1 MNHMQ
6 NQEMFSTF
14 FTAIKSLS
22 ASGEGLG
29 GTWVIFAGY
38 VPLGSQSP
46 YPIIVYSAAIVDPIF
61 VNFGQTC
68 NFRDPSLVTFYLCI
82 YLILNEEHFPF
93 HI

>member
-14 FTAIKSLS
+14 FTAVKSLS
-22 ASGEGLG
+22 ASREGLG

-46 YPIIVYSAAIVDPIF
+46 YPIIVYS
-61 VNFGQTC
+61 
-68 NFRDPSLVTFYLCI
+68 VTNYRPHLS
-82 YLILNEEHFPF
+82 HFWANM
-93 HI
+93 